1 MIKRNIWN
9 NIVDVTKRN
18 NRFLKFTLQGIT
30 THDNQ
35 VILTFSSSSPII
47 LNIEGYQTEPLNT
60 IDTTYFKVILHTEI
74 EFITVFKNNCIDIKK
89 DINNNIFNIPKS
101 QTKFLY
107 YIEMFGEDDIIY
119 SSYFTIT
126 QS

>member
-89 DINNNIFNIPKS
+89 DINNNIFNISKS

-126 QS
+126 QI

>member
-1 MIKRNIWN
+1 
-9 NIVDVTKRN
+9 
-18 NRFLKFTLQGIT
+18 LKFTLQGIT

-89 DINNNIFNIPKS
+89 DINNNIFNISKS

-126 QS
+126 QI

>member
-126 QS
+126 QI